1 MKDPRVAPLPDLA
14 PRPAALS
21 ITKMTEHVLPSHANA
36 LGTVFG
42 GQIMSWVD
50 VCGAVCAQRHAQR
63 LVVTA
68 FVDDLVFEGPVQV
81 GEVVTLE
88 ARVTATFRTSME
100 LEVIVEGE
108 NPLRGKTWPCVR
120 AMLTFVA
127 IDETTRKPVP
137 VPPLVLTTDEDRR
150 RQREAEERRAHR
162 LARAHKA

>member
-1 MKDPRVAPLPDLA
+1 MNIEPRSYK
-14 PRPAALS
+14 LS
-21 ITKMTEHVLPSHANA
+21 ITNMTEHVLPSHANA

-42 GQIMSWVD
+42 GQIMSWID
-50 VCGAVCAQRHAQR
+50 VCAAVCAQRHSKK

-81 GEVVTLE
+81 GEVVKLT
-88 ARVTATFRTSME
+88 ARVTAAFRTSME

-108 NPLRGKTWPCVR
+108 NPREERSWPCVR

-137 VPPLVLTTDEDRR
+137 VPPLLMETDDDRR
-150 RQREAEERRAHR
+150 RQGEAEERRAGR
-162 LARAHKA
+162 LARARK

>member
-1 MKDPRVAPLPDLA
+1 MTELVS
-14 PRPAALS
+14 RPAS
-21 ITKMTEHVLPSHANA
+21 RSVTTMTEHVLPSHANA

-42 GQIMSWVD
+42 GTIMSWID
-50 VCGAVCAQRHAQR
+50 VCGAICAQRHSQR

-68 FVDDLVFEGPVQV
+68 FVDDLVFEGPVRV
-81 GEVVTLE
+81 GEVVRLE
-88 ARVTATFRTSME
+88 ARLNATFRTSME

-108 NPLRGKTWPCVR
+108 NPMTGKVWPCVR

-137 VPPLVLTTDEDRR
+137 IPPILIDDDDGRR

-162 LARAHKA
+162 LARAKKQ

>member
-1 MKDPRVAPLPDLA
+1 MTTPPPFEA
-14 PRPAALS
+14 RPS
-21 ITKMTEHVLPSHANA
+21 SRSVTMMTEHVLPSHANA

-42 GQIMSWVD
+42 GQIMAWID

-68 FVDDLVFEGPVQV
+68 FVDDLVFEGPVRV
-81 GEVVTLE
+81 GEVVKLT

-108 NPLRGKTWPCVR
+108 NPLEGRSWPCVR

-137 VPPLVLTTDEDRR
+137 VPPLLLETEEDRKK
-150 RQREAEERRAHR
+150 QRDAEERKAHR
-162 LARAHKA
+162 LARALKA